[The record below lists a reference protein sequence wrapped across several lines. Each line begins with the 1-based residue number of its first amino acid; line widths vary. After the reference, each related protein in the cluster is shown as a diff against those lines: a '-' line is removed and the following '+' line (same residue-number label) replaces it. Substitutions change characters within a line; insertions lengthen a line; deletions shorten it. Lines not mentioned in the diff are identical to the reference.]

1 MNMSDR
7 TGDFSRRTFLLGV
20 GGGTACMSIV
30 WGVSELGLPFLAPE
44 GEFPIA
50 RTLDAHAEYDGWLI
64 TTEDKAR
71 MVLVEFVD
79 GWYPRETADG
89 STWRWTRQTATL
101 SFLNPRA
108 LAVLHLD
115 YDARADLFADVP
127 RTITISI
134 GDQVARSF
142 VPDGAGRRQT
152 NVLLAAEMLGGR
164 NRVDLQIAVDRP
176 FVPADLTAG
185 SQDTRELGIRV
196 YRATVER
203 SPGPTR

>member
-1 MNMSDR
+1 MNMSSR

-20 GGGTACMSIV
+20 GGGAASMSIV
-30 WGVSELGLPFLAPE
+30 WGVSSLKLPLLGLGDE
-44 GEFPIA
+44 SPIA
-50 RTLDAHAEYDGWLI
+50 AALDAHAEYDRWLV
-64 TTEDKAR
+64 TTEDKER
-71 MVLVEFVD
+71 MVLVAFTD
-79 GWYPRETADG
+79 GWYAQETADG
-89 STWRWTRQTATL
+89 SAWRWTQQTATL

-115 YDARADLFADVP
+115 YDARADLFADIP

-176 FVPADLTAG
+176 FVPANVSAG

-196 YRATVER
+196 YRATIER
-203 SPGPTR
+203 SPVPTR